1 MKKYL
6 LLIASVLLL
15 AACSS
20 PKYAY
25 YFDHYDYNSGK
36 KKVETAT
43 TQLTGTNIVTP
54 ELSPQPLDEEHNCNN
69 C

>member
-36 KKVETAT
+36 KK
-43 TQLTGTNIVTP
+43 G
-54 ELSPQPLDEEHNCNN
+54 
-69 C
+69 